1 MKDIKIRAISGSL
14 YAASLIGAIFFSPYA
29 MTAVIFI
36 FSGLALWEFQRLIQ
50 FKSIIPFFSLALS
63 MGYSLFGMVTK
74 QTEDTMLYTA
84 LILNTILIIILF
96 SSKKINYSYPIKL
109 ILSIGYLV
117 FSSYFICQSA
127 YEELIYSPWLLALL
141 YLSIWS
147 NNSFAYLFGS
157 KFGKHKLLP
166 SISPKKSWEGFF
178 GGMIATLLFTY
189 FIEKEL
195 NLFENDL
202 WIAFA
207 IMVPILAT
215 LGDFIQ
221 SYFKRIAK
229 VKDSGSLI
237 PGHGGFYDRMDS
249 VIFVAPYY
257 YLLLKFI

>member
-14 YAASLIGAIFFSPYA
+14 YATSLIGAIFSSPYA
-29 MTAVIFI
+29 LTAVIFI

-50 FKSIIPFFSLALS
+50 FKSIIPFFALALS
-63 MGYSLFGMVTK
+63 MGYAIFGFITK
-74 QTEDTMLYTA
+74 QTEDMMLYTA
-84 LILNTILIIILF
+84 LILNTILIIVLF

-117 FSSYFICQSA
+117 FSSYFICRSA

-141 YLSIWS
+141 YLSIWA

-178 GGMIATLLFTY
+178 GGMIATFLFTY

-195 NLFENDL
+195 NLFENKL
-202 WIAFA
+202 WVVFA
-207 IMVPILAT
+207 IMVPVLAT